1 MKGKQPLNLPSPATR
16 PPLIPGPMA
25 IHQPFPMPAS
35 APVAIP
41 TSIQLPT
48 RDFETSKEDRDG
60 AKRTQAASGS
70 GNPAVKKTR
79 IEEATKCKYVFAKR
93 VFDSLSVYSI
103 LIN

>member
-79 IEEATKCKYVFAKR
+79 IEERLNASMCSQKGY
-93 VFDSLSVYSI
+93 
-103 LIN
+103 LIHFQCTPF